1 MKLGKG
7 NLSYSGHLLLVH
19 ISKYSLEWNSLSLMS
34 VLNKIL
40 QREAKAKCF
49 ENAKENTQGPFY
61 I

>member
-40 QREAKAKCF
+40 QRVAKAKCF
-49 ENAKENTQGPFY
+49 ENAKEREKIHRAF
-61 I
+61 